1 MHDNE
6 IHPAT
11 RRQLEKRAETLGVR
25 VDELVASILQ
35 DAVSVTAVSGEVS
48 VTSPEAPP
56 RRTA

>member
-11 RRQLEKRAETLGVR
+11 RRQLEKRAESLGVR

-35 DAVSVTAVSGEVS
+35 DAVSVTSVSGEVS